1 MSYGS
6 DNLRVACLD
15 DEKGKNIKRECL
27 FFNLYDHWTLLQA
40 EFKSLFNWYHPK
52 IRILEKQIRKKLE
65 DSKDLPS
72 ANVFLQ
78 KLKEKDKYFCPV
90 NYLNDKE
97 NYLEKMK
104 RWKKDFKSV
113 YIERNL
119 HLKLKCWPISHKNIY
134 RHKKLVF

>member
-1 MSYGS
+1 M
-6 DNLRVACLD
+6 ACLN
-15 DEKGKNIKRECL
+15 DEKGKNIKGECL

-40 EFKSLFNWYHPK
+40 EFKSLFDWYHPK

>member
-1 MSYGS
+1 M
-6 DNLRVACLD
+6 ACLN
-15 DEKGKNIKRECL
+15 DEKGKNIKGECL

-40 EFKSLFNWYHPK
+40 EFKSLFDWYHPK

-72 ANVFLQ
+72 ANVFLH

-90 NYLNDKE
+90 YYLNDKE

>member
-6 DNLRVACLD
+6 DNLRVACLND
-15 DEKGKNIKRECL
+15 KKGKNIKRECL

-40 EFKSLFNWYHPK
+40 EFKSLFNWYHPT
-52 IRILEKQIRKKLE
+52 IRILAKQIRKKLE

-113 YIERNL
+113 YIERNP